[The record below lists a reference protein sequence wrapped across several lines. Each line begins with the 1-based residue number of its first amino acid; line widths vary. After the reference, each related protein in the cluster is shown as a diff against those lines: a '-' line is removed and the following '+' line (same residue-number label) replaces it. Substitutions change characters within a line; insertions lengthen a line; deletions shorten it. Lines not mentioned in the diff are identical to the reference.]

1 MKKNILKIFVLS
13 FALFLGVGTGL
24 SAQNFYSKPEV
35 IKNLSDASKQLAS
48 TLPDLE
54 ENDANA
60 YKINT
65 EKIRFIKS
73 MLNGIKLGATVEEAA
88 DTLLPKEEFNV
99 IQPAVR
105 FIDVSFANTTPKQ
118 YIRSEI
124 MFLISY

>member
-13 FALFLGVGTGL
+13 FALIIGVGTGL
-24 SAQNFYSKPEV
+24 SAQNFYSKPEA
-35 IKNLSDASKQLAS
+35 IKNLSDASKQLAA
-48 TLPDLE
+48 TLSVLE

-73 MLNGIKLGATVEEAA
+73 MLNGIKQGASVEEAA
-88 DTLLPKEEFNV
+88 NTILPKEEFNV

-105 FIDVSFANTTPKQ
+105 FIDVSFASTTPNK

>member
-13 FALFLGVGTGL
+13 FTLIIGVGTGL
-24 SAQNFYSKPEV
+24 SAQNFYSKPEA
-35 IKNLSDASKQLAS
+35 IKNLSDASKQLAA
-48 TLPDLE
+48 TLPALE

-60 YKINT
+60 YKINA

-73 MLNGIKLGATVEEAA
+73 MLNGIKQGASVEEAA
-88 DTLLPKEEFNV
+88 NTILPKEEFNV

-105 FIDVSFANTTPKQ
+105 FIDVSFASTTPNK

>member
-13 FALFLGVGTGL
+13 FVLILGLGTGL
-24 SAQNFYSKPEV
+24 SAQNFYSKPEA
-35 IKNLSDASKQLAS
+35 IKNLSDASKQLVAS
-48 TLPDLE
+48 LPALD
-54 ENDANA
+54 ENDSNA

-73 MLNGIKLGATVEEAA
+73 MLNGIKQGASVEEASN
-88 DTLLPKEEFNV
+88 TLLPKEEFNV

-105 FIDVSFANTTPKQ
+105 FIDVSFANTTPNR

-124 MFLISY
+124 MFLIAY

>member
-13 FALFLGVGTGL
+13 FALFIGLGTGL

-35 IKNLSDASKQLAS
+35 IKNLSDASKQLAA
-48 TLPDLE
+48 TLPTLE

-60 YKINT
+60 YKINA

-73 MLNGIKLGATVEEAA
+73 MLIGIKQGATVEEAA
-88 DTLLPKEEFNV
+88 NTLLPKEEFNV

-105 FIDVSFANTTPKQ
+105 FIDVSFASTTPNR

>member
-13 FALFLGVGTGL
+13 FVLIIGLGTGL
-24 SAQNFYSKPEV
+24 SAQNFYSKPEA
-35 IKNLSDASKQLAS
+35 IKNLSDASKQLTAS
-48 TLPDLE
+48 LPALE

-60 YKINT
+60 HKINT

-73 MLNGIKLGATVEEAA
+73 MLNGIKKGATVEEASN
-88 DTLLPKEEFNV
+88 TLLPKEEINV

-105 FIDVSFANTTPKQ
+105 FIDVSFANTTPNK

-124 MFLISY
+124 MFLIAY

>member
-13 FALFLGVGTGL
+13 FVLIIGLGTGL
-24 SAQNFYSKPEV
+24 SAQNFYSKPEA
-35 IKNLSDASKQLAS
+35 IKNLSDSAKQLAS
-48 TLPDLE
+48 TLPALL
-54 ENDANA
+54 ENDANK

-73 MLNGIKLGATVEEAA
+73 MLTGIKQGATVAEAA
-88 DTLLPKEEFNV
+88 STILPKEEFNV

-105 FIDVSFANTTPKQ
+105 FIDVSFSNKTPNQ